1 MRVGP
6 GSAVEVM
13 GKGCAPVPPRVAL
26 PTDLLLSIGA
36 AHRRPTRSRK
46 SIGCAHQKQGGY
58 LNFLLFHSETAM
70 EVSVCAGTVE
80 ARLGAAERAARK
92 LAADLDALLA
102 ATMATPPP
110 TTHHT
115 TRRRRRR
122 HSGSAKVRA
131 TALSAAAAAD
141 AHTAVGSGA
150 TGGTAPEGFEPTAV
164 AMPLVQAALDEV
176 WPHVHGDIQSL
187 LGDAALSRSRSPARA
202 PCLSLALPLG
212 SPPRPLP
219 RSPPRSLAL
228 SLSRAPSHVLLLSL
242 SLGLSPSLSPS
253 TRCLPLALALLRWT
267 DVHVAETAARPHIAC
282 VHPHHSTRHSQPQI
296 LPPGVVSQDT

>member
-1 MRVGP
+1 MGP

-202 PCLSLALPLG
+202 PCLALPLG
-212 SPPRPLP
+212 SPPRPLLAP
-219 RSPPRSLAL
+219 HLAL
-228 SLSRAPSHVLLLSL
+228 SLSRCPAHHLTFCCSLSL
-242 SLGLSPSLSPS
+242 SASPPRSLP
-253 TRCLPLALALLRWT
+253 RHDVPLALALLRWT
-267 DVHVAETAARPHIAC
+267 DVHVAKTAARPHIAC